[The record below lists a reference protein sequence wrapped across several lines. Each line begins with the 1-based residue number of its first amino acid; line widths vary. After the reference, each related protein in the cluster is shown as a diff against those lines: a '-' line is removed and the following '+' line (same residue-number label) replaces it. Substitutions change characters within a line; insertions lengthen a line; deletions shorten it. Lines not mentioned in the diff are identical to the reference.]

1 MRPVIVERRARTGLV
16 QLALIVAVVA
26 GFAATS
32 RGQQPDRDTV
42 RLWKLPH
49 GRLQPMADVDAAGT
63 VHLIYFVGEPTAGD
77 VWYSTRRRDAESFS
91 EPRRVNSQP
100 GSVIA
105 IGTVRGAHLA
115 LGAAGRPHVVWMGSD
130 GAAPRGPDGRSP
142 MLYSRLGDGG
152 EFEPQRNVVTQ
163 AFGLDGGGT
172 VAADA
177 HGRVSVLWHA
187 DAGEGGEERRRVW
200 MAAST
205 DSGSTFAPEVAV
217 SEPGVCGC
225 CGMSATIDRTG
236 TTRALYRGFA
246 PPDHRDMFLLSTDGE
261 TFHRGRLESWQL
273 GACPMSTSAIS
284 MAGGAGVGDDTA
296 TLAWE
301 TAGEVAWA
309 TVDSRTSAVSTP
321 VRPRTPGG
329 ERKHPAIA
337 RSADGRVLFV
347 WTEGMSWNQGGT
359 LHWQEYDRQR
369 QPTVLGG
376 SVGDVPAWSRPAAL
390 VDGEGRF
397 TIFY

>member
-1 MRPVIVERRARTGLV
+1 MRPVTVEPRARIAFRH
-16 QLALIVAVVA
+16 LAVIVLVA

-32 RGQQPDRDTV
+32 RGQQPDSDTV
-42 RLWKLPH
+42 RLWKLPE
-49 GRLQPMADVDAAGT
+49 GRVQPMADVDATGT

-77 VWYSTRRRDAESFS
+77 VLYSTRRPDEQDFS

-115 LGAAGRPHVVWMGSD
+115 LGTGGRPHVAWMGSD
-130 GAAPRGPDGRSP
+130 RAAPRGPGGQSP
-142 MLYSRLGDGG
+142 MLYSRLDDRG
-152 EFEPQRNVVTQ
+152 EFEPQRNLVTH

-200 MAAST
+200 MATST
-205 DSGSTFAPEVAV
+205 DGGSTFAPEVAV

-246 PPDHRDMFLLSTDGE
+246 MPDHRDMFLLSSDGR
-261 TFHRGRLESWQL
+261 TFERDRLESWRL
-273 GACPMSTSAIS
+273 GACPMSTSSIS
-284 MAGGAGVGDDTA
+284 VAGVLTF
-296 TLAWE
+296 AWE

-309 TVDSRTSAVSTP
+309 TVDRLTSAVSAP
-321 VRPRTPGG
+321 VRPRMPGDG
-329 ERKHPAIA
+329 RKHPVVA
-337 RSADGRVLFV
+337 RSEDGRVLFV
-347 WTEGMSWNQGGT
+347 WTEGMSWNRGGT
-359 LHWQEYDRQR
+359 LHWQEYDHER
-369 QPTVLGG
+369 QPTQVGG
-376 SVGDVPAWSRPAAL
+376 SVGDVPVWSRPAAI
-390 VDGEGRF
+390 VDREGRF
-397 TIFY
+397 TILY